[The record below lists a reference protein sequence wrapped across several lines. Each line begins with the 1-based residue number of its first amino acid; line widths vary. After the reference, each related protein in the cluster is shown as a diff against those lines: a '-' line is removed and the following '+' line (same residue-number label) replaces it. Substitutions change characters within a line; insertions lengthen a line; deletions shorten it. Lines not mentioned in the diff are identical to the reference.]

1 MVVWHDS
8 QLSWKFSCSPATT
21 SSVLPIS
28 RTAAT
33 PADVARR
40 GSHSRSSKAMQTG
53 EGKEVERRDI
63 SENQQMNSS
72 LVTWKP
78 ELEAAAANERP
89 TSFARSTCEL
99 GELL

>member
-1 MVVWHDS
+1 
-8 QLSWKFSCSPATT
+8 
-21 SSVLPIS
+21 
-28 RTAAT
+28 
-33 PADVARR
+33 
-40 GSHSRSSKAMQTG
+40 MQTG